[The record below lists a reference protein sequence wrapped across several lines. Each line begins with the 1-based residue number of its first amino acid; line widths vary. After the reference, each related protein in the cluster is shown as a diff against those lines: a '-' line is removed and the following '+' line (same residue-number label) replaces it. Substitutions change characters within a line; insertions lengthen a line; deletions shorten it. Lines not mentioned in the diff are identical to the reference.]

1 MTSFQVMRLVSDYEM
16 LFEHRV
22 NTQLIRTG
30 RTRDGR
36 DLVEALLQ
44 AIETGTPLPE
54 LAEKA
59 RLAPVTGRARSRL
72 RQKRYRLV
80 PRKVD

>member
-1 MTSFQVMRLVSDYEM
+1 LANYQLIRLVTDYEL
-16 LFEHRV
+16 LFGHRV

-30 RTRDGR
+30 RTRDER

-59 RLAPVTGRARSRL
+59 RLAPATGRARWRL
-72 RQKRYRLV
+72 KQKRYRLV
-80 PRKVD
+80 PRNVD

>member
-1 MTSFQVMRLVSDYEM
+1 MTNYHVMLVVSEYE
-16 LFEHRV
+16 LRFGHRV
-22 NTQLIRTG
+22 NTQLIRAG

-36 DLVEALLQ
+36 DLVEALLY
-44 AIETGTPLPE
+44 AVETGTPILE

-59 RLAPVTGRARSRL
+59 RLAPATGRARWRL

-80 PRKVD
+80 PRNKN